1 MNTEL
6 IRANRYIGLLLNV
19 MGKSERRSKLG
30 FKFNFFFFLTIP
42 MVYESSWARGQI
54 GAEAAALHH
63 SHGNVESEPHL
74 QPMLKLAATP
84 DP

>member
-1 MNTEL
+1 MLWGNQREEASWDSSLT
-6 IRANRYIGLLLNV
+6 
-19 MGKSERRSKLG
+19 
-30 FKFNFFFFLTIP
+30 FFFLTIP

>member
-1 MNTEL
+1 
-6 IRANRYIGLLLNV
+6 
-19 MGKSERRSKLG
+19 
-30 FKFNFFFFLTIP
+30 